1 MAYLGKTFLG
11 PGTGYL
17 AKVAGLMILPLPI
30 VGGVVCW
37 CLKKA
42 LNPPMWI
49 AIFSILY
56 NFLVATARATVNVA
70 RGALKMPKLLKPT
83 AKEVLSFMEEI

>member
-1 MAYLGKTFLG
+1 
-11 PGTGYL
+11 
-17 AKVAGLMILPLPI
+17 
-30 VGGVVCW
+30 
-37 CLKKA
+37 
-42 LNPPMWI
+42 MWI